1 MFISFLICFI
11 PVGRAQASS
20 ISACF
25 FAFSMAGLNPVVQFD
40 IEQSAVAASVEAWT
54 ANGFQHSL
62 LLRNSTADRL
72 AALANGGVA
81 AYRGTSLEAGADI
94 LLASRE
100 YATLEV
106 HAEMRLDAAGQV
118 SSMRIYSKGIGKG
131 GAPPAV
137 VVPPAAVPPG
147 LLLPAP
153 MILFAAGPPP
163 PPPLVP
169 LPVPAAVPLLPPAV
183 PAAVPVPRR
192 AAVPVPR
199 RVAAKAK
206 PKANPKARGR
216 APNRVRL

>member
-1 MFISFLICFI
+1 
-11 PVGRAQASS
+11 
-20 ISACF
+20 
-25 FAFSMAGLNPVVQFD
+25 MAGLNPVVQFD
-40 IEQSAVAASVEAWT
+40 IAQSAVAVSVEAWT

-62 LLRNSTADRL
+62 LMRNSTADRL

-100 YATLEV
+100 YAALEV
-106 HAEMRLDAAGQV
+106 NAEMRIDATGQV
-118 SSMRIYSKGIGKG
+118 SSMRIYSKGLGKG

-137 VVPPAAVPPG
+137 AVPPAVAPPG

-153 MILFAAGPPP
+153 TILFAPGPPP
-163 PPPLVP
+163 PPPLFP

-192 AAVPVPR
+192 AA
-199 RVAAKAK
+199 AKAK
-206 PKANPKARGR
+206 PKANPKAKAR